1 METLLTPDGQLS
13 QEKLDRATNDPQAAE
28 YWKAFN
34 PSYGLLYSMS
44 ADIAQYFDPTKSLE
58 RLTPAAI
65 DECYE
70 RMLVVKQCQ
79 ERLRLAEQTLLSDE
93 FKARHGD
100 FMHAQLAKVLK
111 LVHQAEDGMS
121 RIVTVV
127 KSMEQYRGL
136 K

>member
-1 METLLTPDGQLS
+1 METLLTPDGPLS
-13 QEKLDRATNDPQAAE
+13 QEKLDRAKNDPEAAA

-34 PSYGLLYSMS
+34 QSYGLLYTLSE
-44 ADIAQYFDPTKSLE
+44 AIAQYFDPTKSLE

-65 DECYE
+65 EECYE
-70 RMLVVKQCQ
+70 NMLVVKQCQ

-93 FKARHGD
+93 FKARNGD
-100 FMHAQLAKVLK
+100 FMHAQLAEVNK

-121 RIVTVV
+121 RIVVAV

-136 K
+136 R